1 MEEKEFSAAGL
12 RQRMRGA
19 AIARNGTAKGAPA
32 ASAKFR
38 SRMRVSALYMRG
50 VVERRFESYAELDG
64 SRKVLRALALFRAG
78 SRSLILAYLLF
89 FSGSGSSSLWLWFS
103 LALALALF
111 GSGSLWLWL

>member
-32 ASAKFR
+32 ASAKFK

-64 SRKVLRALALFRAG
+64 SRKVVGCHFRLLIG
-78 SRSLILAYLLF
+78 S
-89 FSGSGSSSLWLWFS
+89 
-103 LALALALF
+103 
-111 GSGSLWLWL
+111 